1 MQNNRIQYLADFLL
15 LVGLAITLSVVFL
28 FLFILFHQLISPI
41 KIDFENFDLNQ
52 LNINSIKWMN
62 VVSTFGTWVMST
74 IVLVVFKKYY
84 LKNVWQYQLPKIKMI
99 WLLIPFL
106 FIAISIVANYLIQ
119 VNQNIPMPDDLI
131 KMFNSNNNK
140 LMMKRMLEMHTVN
153 DLLFNVFIIGV
164 IPALFEEIFFRATLQ
179 KTMIGLTGNYHTGII
194 ITAFLFALVHLNL
207 EQIIPMFFLAVIFG
221 YIFHFTQS
229 LWPSV
234 FLHFI
239 NNSVGVISYYY
250 QDKNQLANQIVKDEL
265 LMNYFGVA
273 ISFIFVI
280 MMLYWLY
287 KKHLNLQ
294 QNQIHEIK

>member
-15 LVGLAITLSVVFL
+15 LVGLAFTLSVVFL
-28 FLFILFHQLISPI
+28 FLFIIFHQLISPI
-41 KIDFENFDLNQ
+41 QIDYNNFDLSQ
-52 LNINSIKWMN
+52 MNINSMKWMN

-74 IVLVVFKKYY
+74 IVLVLFKKYY
-84 LKNVWQYQLPKIKMI
+84 LKNVWQYQMPKIKAI

-106 FIAISIVANYLIQ
+106 FIAVSIVANYLIQ
-119 VNQNIPMPDDLI
+119 VNQNIPIPAELR
-131 KMFNSNNNK
+131 KMMNSEANK
-140 LMMKRMLEMHTVN
+140 LVMKRMLEMNTTN

-179 KTMIGLTGNYHTGII
+179 KIMIGLTGNVHVGIL

-207 EQIIPMFFLAVIFG
+207 EQIIPMFFLAVVFG

-234 FLHFI
+234 ILHFI
-239 NNSVGVISYYY
+239 NNAIGVISYYY

-265 LMNYFGVA
+265 LMNYFGVV

>member
-41 KIDFENFDLNQ
+41 KIDFENFDLSK

-74 IVLVVFKKYY
+74 IVLVLFKKYY
-84 LKNVWQYQLPKIKMI
+84 LKNVWQYQLPKIKQI

-119 VNQNIPMPDDLI
+119 INQNIPIPAEFS
-131 KMFNSNNNK
+131 KMMNSEANK
-140 LMMKRMLEMHTVN
+140 LMMKRMLEMNIVN
-153 DLLFNVFIIGV
+153 DLVFNVFIIAV

-179 KTMIGLTGNYHTGII
+179 KTMIGLTGNVHVGIL
-194 ITAFLFALVHLNL
+194 ITAFLFAMVHLNL
-207 EQIIPMFFLAVIFG
+207 EQIIPMFFLAVVFG

-234 FLHFI
+234 ILHFI
-239 NNSVGVISYYY
+239 NNAIGVISYYY